1 MRRIAIASAK
11 GGTGKTTSAVTLA
24 HGLALAGKRVVLVDL
39 DAQGHV
45 GAHFGLKPLAGVADL
60 LQGRPAHCLEV
71 RESLWVI
78 QSGGEDLV
86 AQERRMQDNLGS
98 VGALRRALQCIEGFD
113 FMLLDCPASSEL
125 LQFNGLAACDE
136 VLLPVGA
143 DHMSLL
149 GAQRFLQQLHR
160 LTERT
165 NVRPRL
171 LGLLP
176 TLYDVDAPS
185 TGPMER
191 RLRKE
196 YAGSVLHSRIRLADD
211 LRRAPVEKGSVFD
224 VAPLSPAAMDYS
236 ILTQEILSLAA

>member
-1 MRRIAIASAK
+1 
-11 GGTGKTTSAVTLA
+11 
-24 HGLALAGKRVVLVDL
+24 
-39 DAQGHV
+39 
-45 GAHFGLKPLAGVADL
+45 
-60 LQGRPAHCLEV
+60 
-71 RESLWVI
+71 
-78 QSGGEDLV
+78 
-86 AQERRMQDNLGS
+86 
-98 VGALRRALQCIEGFD
+98 
-113 FMLLDCPASSEL
+113 MLLDCPASSEL

-176 TLYDVDAPS
+176 TLYDVDAAS

-196 YAGSVLHSRIRLADD
+196 YAGALLHSRIRLADD

-224 VAPLSPAAMDYS
+224 IAPLSPAAMDYS